1 MTGRSDY
8 MAKKTAIIIPV
19 KELNDYIEE
28 CLSHMEKIDYDKS
41 LVEIIVLPDEASAL
55 KRAYRLNVR
64 IEPTGGVHPGEKRDK
79 GISLTN
85 AEIIAFIDD
94 DVYPSKEWLKKAV
107 DIFEKDETIAAVGG
121 PAITPP
127 QDSFFQKAS
136 GLIYES
142 VLGGGG
148 YRYRYAPEKARDVD
162 DYPSCNL
169 LIRKTVLDKIGG
181 FNTEFWPGEDTV
193 ICLKIVK
200 ELKMRIFYHP
210 EVLVYHHRRGFP
222 AGHIRQVRSYALHR
236 GYFVKRFPE
245 TSFRPS
251 YFVPTAFLLYLIGLL
266 PLNMLFPGL
275 WFLWNAPAALY
286 GILLTIE
293 GIKTKNPLMAPV
305 LMAGILINHIYYGF
319 YFILGLAANKLKE
332 EKQERT

>member
-1 MTGRSDY
+1 

-19 KELNDYIEE
+19 KALNDYIEE
-28 CLSHMEKIDYDKS
+28 CLSHLEKIDYDKS
-41 LVEIIVLPDEASAL
+41 LVEIIVLPDEPSAL
-55 KRAYRLNVR
+55 KRSYDLKVR
-64 IEPTGGVHPGEKRDK
+64 IEPTGHVHPGEKRDK
-79 GISLTN
+79 GISMTD
-85 AEIIAFIDD
+85 AKIIAFIDD

-107 DIFEKDETIAAVGG
+107 EIFEKDESIAAVGG
-121 PAITPP
+121 PAVTPP
-127 QDSFFQKAS
+127 HDSFLQKAS

-148 YRYRYAPEKARDVD
+148 YRYRYAPEAARDVD

-169 LIRKTVLDKIGG
+169 LIRKAVLDKIGG

-200 ELKMRIFYHP
+200 DLKMRIYDDP
-210 EVLVYHHRRGFP
+210 GVLVYHHRRNFP
-222 AGHIRQVRSYALHR
+222 AGHIKQVRSYAQHR

-251 YFVPTAFLLYLIGLL
+251 YFVPTAFLLYLTALL
-266 PLNMLFPGL
+266 PLNILFPGL

-293 GIKTKNPLMAPV
+293 GFKTKNLLMAPV
-305 LMAGILINHIYYGF
+305 VMAGILVNHIYYGF
-319 YFILGLAANKLKE
+319 YFILGLSARRLKE
-332 EKQERT
+332 EKQEKT